1 MTGPTSWPA
10 FRDPAGPIDEEDV
23 RRGLFTLDKDEPASG
38 REISAGEYSPAP
50 SELAPPGCSRNDAAS
65 CNAGTATGIV
75 AELRKLVKM
84 RPACY
89 ISPCESTAANA

>member
-1 MTGPTSWPA
+1 VA
-10 FRDPAGPIDEEDV
+10 
-23 RRGLFTLDKDEPASG
+23 
-38 REISAGEYSPAP
+38 
-50 SELAPPGCSRNDAAS
+50 GCSRNDAAS